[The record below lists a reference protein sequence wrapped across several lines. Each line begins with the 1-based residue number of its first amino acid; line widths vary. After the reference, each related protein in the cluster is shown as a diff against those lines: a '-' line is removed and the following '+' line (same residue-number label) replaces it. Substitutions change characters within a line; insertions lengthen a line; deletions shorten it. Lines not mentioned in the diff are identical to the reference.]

1 MNKEWKAVLNRQTV
15 QDLKV
20 RKPRVT
26 LTAQEKVEIARLA
39 KAGVRKSTLASDF
52 NVDTTVIRRLLR
64 DEEHSKN
71 MEACNMGR
79 GRSKRIR
86 QAAYPE
92 LESRLLEVIS
102 WIRSNGLP
110 LSKRAIRILANLE
123 KQKMCASGD
132 AQKIDKFSA
141 SDGWAMNFIRRH
153 GLVTRRLHGAAASA
167 PDCAEDL
174 KKLQETLSSYHISNI
189 YNMDETGLFYRL
201 MPNRT
206 YILRSETAKTT
217 RGIKQM
223 TAKDRITLYVCTNA
237 SGTQKLPL
245 GVIGKS
251 KNPASFRVRPLPKG
265 VHYYSQERAWSD
277 TMTMQK
283 WFTDLLLPFIRKQTS
298 HPVALVL
305 DNASSHSKELFDPK
319 GQVSVVPLPP
329 NTTSMLQPMDA
340 GIISA
345 LKCTYRYD
353 LLAEVIS
360 RFENAA
366 IAREHFSGA
375 RKGTKGLN
383 EGFEAHILDAIE
395 IVSKAW
401 GGISERTI
409 ARCWAHT
416 GILGT
421 EYTKQL
427 RDRWPRM
434 VRQGRGLSVDKDN
447 DVDVDDKDNPLQIA
461 DRVMSML
468 GELSLDKVD
477 DLNLSHIDNI
487 KCVQDWMEIEDD
499 PSVMELIEQEQCDA
513 IRDLVDK
520 TQSVHSEEEDEDDED
535 KNMPSVKDIMH
546 ESRILITKLER
557 LAQHVQGAPAALRV
571 LDNTFFEF
579 GKQLRSRQYTISD
592 CWK

>member
-1 MNKEWKAVLNRQTV
+1 
-15 QDLKV
+15 
-20 RKPRVT
+20 
-26 LTAQEKVEIARLA
+26 
-39 KAGVRKSTLASDF
+39 
-52 NVDTTVIRRLLR
+52 
-64 DEEHSKN
+64 
-71 MEACNMGR
+71 
-79 GRSKRIR
+79 
-86 QAAYPE
+86 
-92 LESRLLEVIS
+92 
-102 WIRSNGLP
+102 
-110 LSKRAIRILANLE
+110 
-123 KQKMCASGD
+123 
-132 AQKIDKFSA
+132 
-141 SDGWAMNFIRRH
+141 
-153 GLVTRRLHGAAASA
+153 
-167 PDCAEDL
+167 
-174 KKLQETLSSYHISNI
+174 
-189 YNMDETGLFYRL
+189 
-201 MPNRT
+201 
-206 YILRSETAKTT
+206 
-217 RGIKQM
+217 
-223 TAKDRITLYVCTNA
+223 
-237 SGTQKLPL
+237 
-245 GVIGKS
+245 
-251 KNPASFRVRPLPKG
+251 

-283 WFTDLLLPFIRKQTS
+283 WFTDLFLPFIRKQTS

-468 GELSLDKVD
+468 GELSLDKVN

-513 IRDLVDK
+513 LRDLVDK